1 MTSVAVTCEPAF
13 AEVFTGRGCHPEFLR
28 RFFQALKHFVQE
40 GCYSAGNNE
49 EKGNSF
55 LPEKVVCWFTYHSE
69 DIKTLHLR

>member
-1 MTSVAVTCEPAF
+1 M
-13 AEVFTGRGCHPEFLR
+13 
-28 RFFQALKHFVQE
+28 QE